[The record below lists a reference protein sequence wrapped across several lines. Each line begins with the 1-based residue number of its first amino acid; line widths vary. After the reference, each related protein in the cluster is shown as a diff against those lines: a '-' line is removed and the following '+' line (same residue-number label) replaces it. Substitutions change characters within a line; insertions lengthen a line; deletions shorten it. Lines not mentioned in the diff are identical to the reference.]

1 MRVTKNVWHERMNN
15 LIERRKTGTITSQ
28 FKAVD
33 DYGTHISKGYIGK
46 TVLDVGCG
54 SMTIKKHLPVTSHY
68 IGIDPFPVSDEVIKM
83 DIEECIFTDESF
95 ETVYAFAML
104 DNVYDL
110 EKAIGHIRRVASKNV
125 MFLTGVNIPVDKY
138 HTIEITE
145 EVITGLMRPFKVNYK
160 EYLHPKILLIE
171 FTK

>member
-1 MRVTKNVWHERMNN
+1 MKVTKNVWLERMNN
-15 LIERRKTGTITSQ
+15 LIERRKAGAITNQ

-33 DYGTHISKGYIGK
+33 DYGGHIRKGYIGK

-54 SMTIKKHLPVTSHY
+54 SMTIKTHLPEGTQYV
-68 IGIDPFPVSDEVIKM
+68 GIDPFPMTDDVIKM

-145 EVITGLMRPFKVNYK
+145 EQITSLMRPFTVNFK

-171 FTK
+171 YVK